1 MQPENRFTPIRMVTR
16 LATAAFLCTA
26 ALLPIAASA
35 QTATQRTA
43 APVAAPPA
51 KPAPSASPPAASPA
65 PAPSPPSA
73 DAVLRHLHETVSWY
87 HTIETIA
94 QNSDLSDG
102 THTRDGMRAS
112 ALAALR
118 SAFDFARA
126 AARLVDAT
134 PHLGAPSV
142 SDTSND
148 AVRLDRAA
156 TRLGAR
162 VVTTQKRIASIDSAL
177 GHATQATRQT
187 LTAQRA
193 EAVASLDLAR
203 EVQSTVTQLQ
213 QFAVSAAAHGGGT
226 GGTLTS
232 QVEEIEHT
240 VPELRDNTSGASGAN
255 DGATPGASSATGTT
269 KSRTDTAASSATARP
284 APALSE
290 GSLQQ
295 PSGLVALVG
304 EWLALKRIQH
314 EFDAAIRQTDSL
326 GGELDSLRT
335 RVSAQ
340 VRTLVRLQGNPLDS
354 ASTDPQQL
362 LASQLQL
369 QNATAQFKQ
378 LATLVVPL
386 SEQDISTDDAR
397 NSLVLLRATFD
408 ARSDAVRDALL
419 WRLGVLIAS
428 VLLVLAISEAWRR
441 ATFRYL
447 RDTRRRRQFLLLRRI
462 VVVIALL
469 LIIVMGFVSQ
479 MGSLATYV
487 GFLTAGL
494 ALALQNVILAV
505 VGYFFLIG
513 RYGVRTGDRIT
524 LAGVTGRVIDI
535 GLVRL
540 YLMELSGPE
549 LQSTGRIVVLSNS
562 VLFQPQALFKQIP
575 GADYIWHSVTLALP
589 PTTEVHSTQARLA
602 EVAASVYATYRQPID
617 EQHAVVQKLIDFDTS
632 RPEPHVDVH
641 FTERALE
648 FVVRYPVLPDHA
660 AMNDQLMTRA
670 LNDAAGQKAMPDA
683 KLAMGDTPVTSFT
696 TAAR

>member
-1 MQPENRFTPIRMVTR
+1 MHPATRFRATPTVTR
-16 LATAAFLCTA
+16 LATGAILCAA
-26 ALLPIAASA
+26 ALLPLAASA
-35 QTATQRTA
+35 QTTTQRTA
-43 APVAAPPA
+43 AAATPSA
-51 KPAPSASPPAASPA
+51 KSARTASPTAAVPAPLS
-65 PAPSPPSA
+65 SPPSA
-73 DAVLRHLHETVSWY
+73 DAVLHHLHETVAWY

-102 THTRDGMRAS
+102 TRTRDGMRSS
-112 ALAALR
+112 ALVALR

-126 AARLVDAT
+126 AARMVDAT
-134 PHLGAPSV
+134 PHGGVRNAST
-142 SDTSND
+142 SDTSDD

-156 TRLGAR
+156 TRIGAR
-162 VVTTQKRIASIDSAL
+162 MDTIQKRIAAIDSSLA
-177 GHATQATRQT
+177 HATPPARRT

-193 EAVASLDLAR
+193 EAEAALDLAR

-213 QFAVSAAAHGGGT
+213 QFAVAAAAHGGGT

-240 VPELRDNTSGASGAN
+240 VPELRDTSTGGSGAN
-255 DGATPGASSATGTT
+255 DSVALSASSAAGRAKT
-269 KSRTDTAASSATARP
+269 RNNTAASAATAP
-284 APALSE
+284 SAPSPSE
-290 GSLQQ
+290 SSVQSS
-295 PSGLVALVG
+295 SGLVALVG
-304 EWLALKRIQH
+304 EWIALKRIRY
-314 EFDAAIRQTDSL
+314 EFDAAIRQTDNL
-326 GGELDSLRT
+326 GDELDSMRT
-335 RVSAQ
+335 RVSSQ
-340 VRTLVRLQGNPLDS
+340 VRTLVKMHANPLDS

-362 LASQLQL
+362 LTTQLQL
-369 QNATAQFKQ
+369 ENATAQFKE

-397 NSLVLLRATFD
+397 NSLVLLRGTFD
-408 ARSDAVRDALL
+408 ARSATVRDALL
-419 WRLGVLIAS
+419 WRLGLLIAS
-428 VLLVLAISEAWRR
+428 VLLVLVISEAWRR

-462 VVVIALL
+462 VVVVALL
-469 LIIVMGFVSQ
+469 LIVVMGFVSQ

-535 GLVRL
+535 GLVRI
-540 YLMELSGPE
+540 YLMELAGPE

-575 GADYIWHSVTLALP
+575 GADYIWHSVTLTLP
-589 PTTEVHSTQARLA
+589 PTTDVHSTQVRLA
-602 EVAASVYATYRQPID
+602 EVASSVYATYRQAID
-617 EQHAVVQKLIDFDTS
+617 EQHATVQRLIDFDTS

-660 AMNDQLMTRA
+660 ATNDQLMTRA
-670 LNDAAGQKAMPDA
+670 LHDAAGQAAVPNA
-683 KLAMGDTPVTSFT
+683 QLATEDRPALT
-696 TAAR
+696 

>member
-1 MQPENRFTPIRMVTR
+1 V
-16 LATAAFLCTA
+16 
-26 ALLPIAASA
+26 
-35 QTATQRTA
+35 
-43 APVAAPPA
+43 
-51 KPAPSASPPAASPA
+51 ASPLSG
-65 PAPSPPSA
+65 
-73 DAVLRHLHETVSWY
+73 DAVLRHLRETVAWY
-87 HTIETIA
+87 HTIETIR

-102 THTRDGMRAS
+102 TGTHDEVRS
-112 ALAALR
+112 SSLSALR

-126 AARLVDAT
+126 AARMADLSAHDGNPNTST
-134 PHLGAPSV
+134 P
-142 SDTSND
+142 DTSDD
-148 AVRLDRAA
+148 AVRLARAA
-156 TRLGAR
+156 TRVSAR
-162 VVTTQKRIASIDSAL
+162 TDTIQKRIAVIDSSLA
-177 GHATQATRQT
+177 HATPSARQT

-193 EAVASLDLAR
+193 EAVAALDLAR
-203 EVQSTVTQLQ
+203 EVQRTVTQLQ
-213 QFAVSAAAHGGGT
+213 QFAVSAAAHGSGT

-240 VPELRDNTSGASGAN
+240 VPEVRDNNTGGSGGNDSVTPTVTSTAGGVKIRN
-255 DGATPGASSATGTT
+255 DTT
-269 KSRTDTAASSATARP
+269 AAASSVPT
-284 APALSE
+284 LSE
-290 GSLQQ
+290 SSVQRS
-295 PSGLVALVG
+295 SGLVALVG
-304 EWLALKRIQH
+304 EWLALRRIRH

-326 GGELDSLRT
+326 GGELDSIRT
-335 RVSAQ
+335 HVSLQ
-340 VRTLVRLQGNPLDS
+340 VRTLMRLRANPLDS

-362 LASQLQL
+362 LATQLQL
-369 QNATAQFKQ
+369 QNATAQFKE

-386 SEQDISTDDAR
+386 SEQDISTDDTR
-397 NSLVLLRATFD
+397 NSLVLWRGTFD
-408 ARSDAVRDALL
+408 ARSATVRDALL

-428 VLLVLAISEAWRR
+428 ILLVLLISDVWRR

-462 VVVIALL
+462 VVVVALL
-469 LIIVMGFVSQ
+469 LIVVMGFVSQ

-535 GLVRL
+535 GLVRI

-575 GADYIWHSVTLALP
+575 GADYIWHSVTLTMP
-589 PTTEVHSTQARLA
+589 PTTDVHSTQAHLA
-602 EVAASVYATYRQPID
+602 EVAASIYATYRQSID
-617 EQHAVVQKLIDFDTS
+617 EQHATVQKLIDFDTS
-632 RPEPHVDVH
+632 RPEPRVDVH

-648 FVVRYPVLPDHA
+648 FVVRYPVLPDRA

-670 LNDAAGQKAMPDA
+670 LHDAAGQNAMSDA
-683 KLAMGDTPVTSFT
+683 KLAMGDTPALT
-696 TAAR
+696 

>member
-1 MQPENRFTPIRMVTR
+1 
-16 LATAAFLCTA
+16 
-26 ALLPIAASA
+26 
-35 QTATQRTA
+35 
-43 APVAAPPA
+43 
-51 KPAPSASPPAASPA
+51 
-65 PAPSPPSA
+65 
-73 DAVLRHLHETVSWY
+73 
-87 HTIETIA
+87 
-94 QNSDLSDG
+94 
-102 THTRDGMRAS
+102 MRAS

-126 AARLVDAT
+126 AARMVDAT
-134 PHLGAPSV
+134 SRRAAPNAST
-142 SDTSND
+142 SDTSDD

-156 TRLGAR
+156 RRLGAR
-162 VVTTQKRIASIDSAL
+162 IDTIQKRIASIDSSLAR
-177 GHATQATRQT
+177 ATPATRPT

-193 EAVASLDLAR
+193 EAVASLELAR

-213 QFAVSAAAHGGGT
+213 QFAVSAAAHGGGA

-240 VPELRDNTSGASGAN
+240 VPELRD
-255 DGATPGASSATGTT
+255 SSAGSAATT
-269 KSRTDTAASSATARP
+269 KARTDSTASATT
-284 APALSE
+284 APSPVE
-290 GSLQQ
+290 SSVQ
-295 PSGLVALVG
+295 PSSGLVALV
-304 EWLALKRIQH
+304 EQWLALKRIQH
-314 EFDAAIRQTDSL
+314 AFDAAIRQTDNL

-340 VRTLVRLQGNPLDS
+340 VRTLVRQHANPLDS

-362 LASQLQL
+362 LATQLQL

-397 NSLVLLRATFD
+397 NSLVLLRGTFD
-408 ARSDAVRDALL
+408 ERSDTVRDALL
-419 WRLGVLIAS
+419 WRLGILIAS

-535 GLVRL
+535 GLVRI

-575 GADYIWHSVTLALP
+575 GADYVWHSVTLALP
-589 PTTEVHSTQARLA
+589 PTTDVHSTQARLA

-617 EQHAVVQKLIDFDTS
+617 DQHATVQRLIDFDTS

-670 LNDAAGQKAMPDA
+670 LHDASGQGAMPDA
-683 KLAMGDTPVTSFT
+683 KLVTGDTPTP
-696 TAAR
+696 A

>member
-1 MQPENRFTPIRMVTR
+1 
-16 LATAAFLCTA
+16 
-26 ALLPIAASA
+26 
-35 QTATQRTA
+35 
-43 APVAAPPA
+43 
-51 KPAPSASPPAASPA
+51 
-65 PAPSPPSA
+65 
-73 DAVLRHLHETVSWY
+73 
-87 HTIETIA
+87 
-94 QNSDLSDG
+94 
-102 THTRDGMRAS
+102 MRAS

-126 AARLVDAT
+126 AARMVDAT
-134 PHLGAPSV
+134 PQGAATNAST

-162 VVTTQKRIASIDSAL
+162 VVTIQKRIASIDSSL
-177 GHATQATRQT
+177 DHATPATRQT

-193 EAVASLDLAR
+193 EAVASLELAR

-226 GGTLTS
+226 GGTLMS
-232 QVEEIEHT
+232 QVEELEHT
-240 VPELRDNTSGASGAN
+240 VPELRDSSTGA
-255 DGATPGASSATGTT
+255 ATTTKTRTDSTASAT
-269 KSRTDTAASSATARP
+269 SAPP
-284 APALSE
+284 APSLSE
-290 GSLQQ
+290 SSVQRS
-295 PSGLVALVG
+295 SGLLALVG
-304 EWLALKRIQH
+304 EWVALKRIQH
-314 EFDAAIRQTDSL
+314 EFDAAIRQTDGL
-326 GGELDSLRT
+326 GGELDSMRT

-340 VRTLVRLQGNPLDS
+340 VRTLVRLHANPLDS

-362 LASQLQL
+362 LATQLQL
-369 QNATAQFKQ
+369 QNATAQFKE

-408 ARSDAVRDALL
+408 ARSDTVRDALL
-419 WRLGVLIAS
+419 WRIGVLIAS

-535 GLVRL
+535 GLVRI

-589 PTTEVHSTQARLA
+589 PTTDVHSTQARLA
-602 EVAASVYATYRQPID
+602 EVAASIYATYRQPID
-617 EQHAVVQKLIDFDTS
+617 EQHATVQRLIDFDTS

-670 LNDAAGQKAMPDA
+670 LHDATGQSTMPDA
-683 KLAMGDTPVTSFT
+683 KLAMGDTP
-696 TAAR
+696 A

>member
-1 MQPENRFTPIRMVTR
+1 MGMHPESRFTPTRTATR
-16 LATAAFLCTA
+16 LASTAILCAAAFL
-26 ALLPIAASA
+26 PFAASA
-35 QTATQRTA
+35 QTTTQRTA
-43 APVAAPPA
+43 APVT
-51 KPAPSASPPAASPA
+51 APSAKPTPTASPA
-65 PAPSPPSA
+65 SAPSPPSA
-73 DAVLRHLHETVSWY
+73 DAVLRHLRETVSWY

-102 THTRDGMRAS
+102 TRTRDGMRAS

-126 AARLVDAT
+126 AARMVDAT
-134 PHLGAPSV
+134 SHGAAPNTRT
-142 SDTSND
+142 SDTSDDD
-148 AVRLDRAA
+148 ARLDRAA

-162 VVTTQKRIASIDSAL
+162 MDTIQKRIAAIDSSLA
-177 GHATQATRQT
+177 HATPAARQT

-193 EAVASLDLAR
+193 EAVAALDLAR
-203 EVQSTVTQLQ
+203 EVQNTVTQLQ
-213 QFAVSAAAHGGGT
+213 QFAVSAAAHGGGA
-226 GGTLTS
+226 GGTLTA

-240 VPELRDNTSGASGAN
+240 VPELRDNTSGASGAS
-255 DGATPGASSATGTT
+255 DSASPGASS
-269 KSRTDTAASSATARP
+269 STAATKTRNDTTASAATAPP

-290 GSLQQ
+290 STVQQ
-295 PSGLVALVG
+295 SSGLTALVG
-304 EWLALKRIQH
+304 EWLALQRIGH
-314 EFDAAIRQTDSL
+314 AFDAAIRQTDNLSV
-326 GGELDSLRT
+326 ELDSLRT
-335 RVSAQ
+335 RVSEQ
-340 VRTLVRLQGNPLDS
+340 VRTLVRLHANPLDS
-354 ASTDPQQL
+354 ASADPQQL
-362 LASQLQL
+362 LATQLQL

-408 ARSDAVRDALL
+408 ASSDAVRDALL
-419 WRLGVLIAS
+419 WRLGLLIAS

-505 VGYFFLIG
+505 VGYFYLIG

-524 LAGVTGRVIDI
+524 LAGVTGRVMDI
-535 GLVRL
+535 GLVRI

-589 PTTEVHSTQARLA
+589 PTTDVHTTQAHLA
-602 EVAASVYATYRQPID
+602 EVAASIYATYRQPID

-670 LNDAAGQKAMPDA
+670 LHEATGQGATPDA
-683 KLAMGDTPVTSFT
+683 KLVTGESIPG
-696 TAAR
+696 AVSQ

>member
-1 MQPENRFTPIRMVTR
+1 
-16 LATAAFLCTA
+16 
-26 ALLPIAASA
+26 
-35 QTATQRTA
+35 
-43 APVAAPPA
+43 
-51 KPAPSASPPAASPA
+51 
-65 PAPSPPSA
+65 
-73 DAVLRHLHETVSWY
+73 
-87 HTIETIA
+87 
-94 QNSDLSDG
+94 
-102 THTRDGMRAS
+102 
-112 ALAALR
+112 
-118 SAFDFARA
+118 
-126 AARLVDAT
+126 
-134 PHLGAPSV
+134 
-142 SDTSND
+142 
-148 AVRLDRAA
+148 
-156 TRLGAR
+156 
-162 VVTTQKRIASIDSAL
+162 
-177 GHATQATRQT
+177 
-187 LTAQRA
+187 
-193 EAVASLDLAR
+193 
-203 EVQSTVTQLQ
+203 
-213 QFAVSAAAHGGGT
+213 
-226 GGTLTS
+226 
-232 QVEEIEHT
+232 
-240 VPELRDNTSGASGAN
+240 
-255 DGATPGASSATGTT
+255 
-269 KSRTDTAASSATARP
+269 
-284 APALSE
+284 
-290 GSLQQ
+290 
-295 PSGLVALVG
+295 
-304 EWLALKRIQH
+304 
-314 EFDAAIRQTDSL
+314 
-326 GGELDSLRT
+326 
-335 RVSAQ
+335 

-670 LNDAAGQKAMPDA
+670 LNDAAGQSAMPDA
-683 KLAMGDTPVTSFT
+683 KLAMGDTPALT
-696 TAAR
+696 

>member
-1 MQPENRFTPIRMVTR
+1 MTRFRATATVTR
-16 LATAAFLCTA
+16 LATGAILCAA
-26 ALLPIAASA
+26 ALLPLAASA
-35 QTATQRTA
+35 QTTTQRTA
-43 APVAAPPA
+43 PA
-51 KPAPSASPPAASPA
+51 VAPSAKSARTASPTTA
-65 PAPSPPSA
+65 VPTPVASPPSA
-73 DAVLRHLHETVSWY
+73 DVVLHHLHETVTWY

-102 THTRDGMRAS
+102 TRTRDGMRSS

-126 AARLVDAT
+126 AARMVDAA
-134 PHLGAPSV
+134 PHGAVLNAST
-142 SDTSND
+142 SDTSDD

-156 TRLGAR
+156 TRIGAR
-162 VVTTQKRIASIDSAL
+162 MDTIQKRIAAIDSSLA
-177 GHATQATRQT
+177 HATPPARRT

-193 EAVASLDLAR
+193 EAVAALDLAR

-226 GGTLTS
+226 AGTLTS

-240 VPELRDNTSGASGAN
+240 MPELRDNSTGGSGAN
-255 DGATPGASSATGTT
+255 DSVAPNASSATGRA
-269 KSRTDTAASSATARP
+269 RTRNDTAGSAAIAPSAPSASES
-284 APALSE
+284 SVQ
-290 GSLQQ
+290 SS
-295 PSGLVALVG
+295 SGLVALVG

-314 EFDAAIRQTDSL
+314 EFDAAIRQTDNL
-326 GGELDSLRT
+326 GGELDSMRT
-335 RVSAQ
+335 RVSSQ
-340 VRTLVRLQGNPLDS
+340 VRTLVRLHANPLDS
-354 ASTDPQQL
+354 ASVDPQQL
-362 LASQLQL
+362 LATQLQL
-369 QNATAQFKQ
+369 QNATAQFKE

-397 NSLVLLRATFD
+397 NSLVLLRGTFD
-408 ARSDAVRDALL
+408 ARSDTVRDALL
-419 WRLGVLIAS
+419 WRLGLLIAS
-428 VLLVLAISEAWRR
+428 VLLVLVISEAWRR

-462 VVVIALL
+462 VVVLALL
-469 LIIVMGFVSQ
+469 LILVMGFVSQ

-535 GLVRL
+535 GLVRI
-540 YLMELSGPE
+540 YLMELAGPE

-575 GADYIWHSVTLALP
+575 GADYIWHRVTLALP
-589 PTTEVHSTQARLA
+589 PTTDVHSTQARLA
-602 EVAASVYATYRQPID
+602 EVASSVYATYRQAID
-617 EQHAVVQKLIDFDTS
+617 EQHATVQRLIDFDTS

-670 LNDAAGQKAMPDA
+670 LHDAAGQGAVPDVQ
-683 KLAMGDTPVTSFT
+683 LATGDAPALT
-696 TAAR
+696 

>member
-1 MQPENRFTPIRMVTR
+1 
-16 LATAAFLCTA
+16 
-26 ALLPIAASA
+26 
-35 QTATQRTA
+35 
-43 APVAAPPA
+43 
-51 KPAPSASPPAASPA
+51 
-65 PAPSPPSA
+65 
-73 DAVLRHLHETVSWY
+73 
-87 HTIETIA
+87 
-94 QNSDLSDG
+94 
-102 THTRDGMRAS
+102 MRAS

-162 VVTTQKRIASIDSAL
+162 VVTIQKRIASIDSSLAR
-177 GHATQATRQT
+177 ATPSARQT

-269 KSRTDTAASSATARP
+269 KSRTDTAASAATARP

-290 GSLQQ
+290 SSVQQ

-670 LNDAAGQKAMPDA
+670 LNDAAGQSAMPDA
-683 KLAMGDTPVTSFT
+683 KLAMGDTPALT
-696 TAAR
+696 

>member
-1 MQPENRFTPIRMVTR
+1 MTRFRATLTVTR
-16 LATAAFLCTA
+16 LATGAILFAA
-26 ALLPIAASA
+26 ALLPLAAAA
-35 QTATQRTA
+35 QTTTQRTA
-43 APVAAPPA
+43 PA
-51 KPAPSASPPAASPA
+51 VAPSAKSARTASPTA
-65 PAPSPPSA
+65 AVPALVSSPPSA
-73 DAVLRHLHETVSWY
+73 DAVLHHMHETVTWY

-102 THTRDGMRAS
+102 TRTRDGMRSS
-112 ALAALR
+112 ALVALR

-126 AARLVDAT
+126 AARMVDAA
-134 PHLGAPSV
+134 PHGGVPNAST
-142 SDTSND
+142 SDTSDD

-156 TRLGAR
+156 TRIGAR
-162 VVTTQKRIASIDSAL
+162 MDTIQKRIAAIDSSLA
-177 GHATQATRQT
+177 HATPPARRT

-193 EAVASLDLAR
+193 EAEAALDLAR
-203 EVQSTVTQLQ
+203 EVQNTVTQLQ
-213 QFAVSAAAHGGGT
+213 QFAVAAAAHGGGT

-240 VPELRDNTSGASGAN
+240 VPELRDNSTGGSGAN
-255 DGATPGASSATGTT
+255 DSVATRASPAAGRT
-269 KSRTDTAASSATARP
+269 KTRNDTAASAATAP
-284 APALSE
+284 STPSPSE
-290 GSLQQ
+290 SSVQSS
-295 PSGLVALVG
+295 SGLVALVG
-304 EWLALKRIQH
+304 EWLALKRIRY

-326 GGELDSLRT
+326 GGELDSMRT
-335 RVSAQ
+335 RVSSQ
-340 VRTLVRLQGNPLDS
+340 VRTLVRLHANPLDS

-362 LASQLQL
+362 LTTQLQL

-397 NSLVLLRATFD
+397 NSLVLLRGTFD
-408 ARSDAVRDALL
+408 ARSATVRDALL
-419 WRLGVLIAS
+419 WRLGLLIAS
-428 VLLVLAISEAWRR
+428 VLLVLVISEAWRR

-462 VVVIALL
+462 VVVVALL

-535 GLVRL
+535 GLVRI
-540 YLMELSGPE
+540 YLMELAGPE

-575 GADYIWHSVTLALP
+575 GADYIWHSVTLTLP
-589 PTTEVHSTQARLA
+589 PTTDVHSTQVRLA
-602 EVAASVYATYRQPID
+602 EVASSVYATYRQAID
-617 EQHAVVQKLIDFDTS
+617 EQHATVQRLIDFDTS

-670 LNDAAGQKAMPDA
+670 LHDAAGQSTVPNAQ
-683 KLAMGDTPVTSFT
+683 LATEDRPALT
-696 TAAR
+696 